1 MSVTFTIRLPEK
13 IADWLHETAK
23 KTGLP
28 VNRIIREHLER
39 ASEQQNNT
47 LYLRFA
53 GRLKGLPR
61 DLSTRKGF
69 STR

>member
-1 MSVTFTIRLPEK
+1 MSVTFTVRLSEK
-13 IADWLHETAK
+13 VAEWLQDTAK
-23 KTGLP
+23 RTGLP

-39 ASEQQNNT
+39 ASEQENDA

-53 GRLKGLPR
+53 GKLKGLPR
-61 DLSTRKGF
+61 DLSRRKGY

>member
-1 MSVTFTIRLPEK
+1 MSVTFTVRLPERV
-13 IADWLHETAK
+13 AESLQDMSR

-39 ASEQQNNT
+39 LLEKNKEKP
-47 LYLRFA
+47 YMKHA

-61 DLSTRKGF
+61 NLSMREGF
-69 STR
+69 GPR